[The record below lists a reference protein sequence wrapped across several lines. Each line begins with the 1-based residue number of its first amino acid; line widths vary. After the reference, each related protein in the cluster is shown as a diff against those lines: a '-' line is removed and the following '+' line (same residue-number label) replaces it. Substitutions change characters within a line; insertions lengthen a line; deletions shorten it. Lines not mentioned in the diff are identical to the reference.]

1 MRISEFQL
9 ENVDSAASLVNL
21 TYLDMSHN
29 LVKELPPFTETCR
42 LQQFYGSYNQL
53 SDISGLAGLP
63 ELNYVDVDYNT
74 DITDIECLK
83 ACQNLVQ
90 VNAFGTKITHVTELS
105 DMGVVVYWDPTST
118 IAG

>member
-1 MRISEFQL
+1 
-9 ENVDSAASLVNL
+9 
-21 TYLDMSHN
+21 MSHN

-90 VNAFGTKITHVTELS
+90 VNAFGTKDHACDRS
-105 DMGVVVYWDPTST
+105 CPTWVLWSIGT
-118 IAG
+118 RPPRLPG